1 MVDFVRWNRLLSIE
15 EPVYRDVTLEVLSIL
30 EVDRR
35 LIGFSRP
42 EDIQFHIYDEPQGFF
57 VDVELYNIDFIV
69 NQ

>member
-15 EPVYRDVTLEVLSIL
+15 EPVYCDVTLEVLSIL

-42 EDIQFHIYDEPQGFF
+42 EDIQFHIYDEPHGFF
-57 VDVELYNIDFIV
+57 
-69 NQ
+69 